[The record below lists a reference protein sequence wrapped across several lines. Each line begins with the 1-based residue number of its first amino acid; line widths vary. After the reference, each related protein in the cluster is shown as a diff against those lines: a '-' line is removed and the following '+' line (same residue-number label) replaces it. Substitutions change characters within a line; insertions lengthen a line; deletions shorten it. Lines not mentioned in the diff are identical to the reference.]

1 MNMIEIVISLI
12 IFIVIIFC
20 MIIFDKKNMMTLRQ
34 YICLWV
40 LFGCCICLGVNMN
53 EYKCSIENKKV
64 EKIDTIKQDTIYIDE
79 NVLILNIKNK

>member
-1 MNMIEIVISLI
+1 MEMVVISLI

-34 YICLWV
+34 YICLWI
-40 LFGCCICLGVNMN
+40 LLGCCICLGVNMN
-53 EYKCSIENKKV
+53 ICRSNYENKNV

-79 NVLILNIKNK
+79 NILILDIKDK